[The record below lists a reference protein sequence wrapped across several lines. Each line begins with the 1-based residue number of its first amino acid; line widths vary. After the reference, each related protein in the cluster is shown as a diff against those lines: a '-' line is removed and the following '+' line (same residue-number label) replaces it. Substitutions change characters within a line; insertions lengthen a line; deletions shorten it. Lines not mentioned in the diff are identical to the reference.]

1 MKDINQL
8 FDQNGNY
15 ITDSKYKA
23 ILKLDSMLTK
33 AGIPHTCK
41 KIMDGWQV
49 IYPEPGENRIAD
61 AIEHFGSYGNEE
73 DLIEIMGLL
82 TPEELENDR
91 VLGYLTA
98 ENVFKRIKSHW
109 EGSANDGMDQR

>member
-1 MKDINQL
+1 MKGINQL

-15 ITDSKYKA
+15 ITDAKYKA

-41 KIMDGWQV
+41 KFMDGWQV

-61 AIEHFGSYGNEE
+61 AIEHFGSYGNEK
-73 DLIEIMGLL
+73 DLIEIQGLL
-82 TPEELENDR
+82 TPEELESDS

-98 ENVFKRIKSHW
+98 ENVFDRIKSHW
-109 EGSANDGMDQR
+109 DGSDKNGMDQC